1 MLPDKMPDHATKRQ
15 APLKGNTPPLRSDLF
30 DTLDVWLCS
39 PEHAYS
45 SWLAGQPL
53 KESSKQIYLFMF
65 GRFCQWLISS
75 GKRLDGVGPED
86 IRRFLDSANP
96 NLHGKL
102 QDRKNSGRQRQQY
115 VRQLEKVFAHLGTLG
130 LGGRNPGTE
139 AGFQRVGKGSDKPTR
154 FLIGE
159 DAEAVIRLIETRLDE
174 LRRDEV
180 GLDGWMEYRDLALIG
195 VMIGGGLKVSHIGML
210 TLSCISISEGC
221 IDLSKPQHAHR
232 ARLLPFAKEALKAWL
247 DVLAGLSGGVPPKN
261 PKVFIADRK
270 SGFGRTSKSVTLSN
284 VT

>member
-1 MLPDKMPDHATKRQ
+1 M
-15 APLKGNTPPLRSDLF
+15 
-30 DTLDVWLCS
+30 
-39 PEHAYS
+39 
-45 SWLAGQPL
+45 
-53 KESSKQIYLFMF
+53 
-65 GRFCQWLISS
+65 
-75 GKRLDGVGPED
+75 
-86 IRRFLDSANP
+86 DSANP

-270 SGFGRTSKSVTLSN
+270 SGFGRTSKSVTLSASSVHRRTN
-284 VT
+284 ALLKQAGITGDRASAQTLRNTYAGLLIDGGNDDESIVDCLGLHAVVTAQRLRAAYQRALTGAPSESNPFE